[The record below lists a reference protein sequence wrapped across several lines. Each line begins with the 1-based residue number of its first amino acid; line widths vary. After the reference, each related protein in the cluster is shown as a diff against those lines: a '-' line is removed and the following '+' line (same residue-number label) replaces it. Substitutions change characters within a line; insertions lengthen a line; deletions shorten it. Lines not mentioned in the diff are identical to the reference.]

1 MQISRVKSS
10 GSSQAEVQEL
20 CKPPVSSPP
29 EGAQQEHK
37 PTVLGPAKKKEKIVN
52 EEIYFKL
59 QNQGVSVCR
68 LFTNEKGFR
77 CLT

>member
-37 PTVLGPAKKKEKIVN
+37 PTVLGPAKKKKRLWMKKYTSSCRTKESQSAD
-52 EEIYFKL
+52 YL
-59 QNQGVSVCR
+59 QMKKA
-68 LFTNEKGFR
+68 FAA
-77 CLT
+77 